1 MMELQCEEKLI
12 CDQDQKS
19 FKAYVSRWMAVT
31 SLLVPSTTA
40 QILPKLQASAM
51 GAAGQC
57 SGTGNVCGEQWYT
70 TAYDGTTGVGEE
82 VSVSVEPFDMP

>member
-40 QILPKLQASAM
+40 QILPKLQAGAM

-57 SGTGNVCGEQWYT
+57 SGPGNVCGEQWYT
-70 TAYDGTTGVGEE
+70 ATYDGATGVGQE
-82 VSVSVEPFDMP
+82 VSVSVGLCDTP